1 MAWRLILI
9 LFVPFILLIGC
20 QSQDSRDTQG
30 SESTKSPVETS
41 PKPPGKPS
49 APKTRPEDW
58 AMFMYDTQFS
68 GKSPDQTLKP
78 PLELR
83 WKFKTGGPIHASPII
98 VDGTVYVGSTDG
110 VLYALDAKRWGVKWT
125 FRSGDA
131 IRHAA
136 AVWNNQVY
144 FSSRDNYVYAL
155 DAKTGELAWKFK
167 SATWI
172 DSPPIITNG
181 QVYIGAFTRTI
192 HVINATTGEAEGKR
206 RDRVRIDGIDF
217 GCAQGRLRPII
228 PGHEAK
234 VWRSFVDYTYSFP
247 VRANDVVY
255 IGARDNRIHAIDAAS
270 KKKVWSYETRGFVDA
285 APAVSDGLLYVTSH
299 DGYVYAFENRTE
311 ESPQPQLDDRSIG
324 IVVHDEAPVYSAKSS
339 DSPVELYLN
348 DGVELPILNEGN
360 GWYQVELPDGTSGW
374 MDEFAIGRFEDTG
387 GVQFNTSICT
397 NIRTLE
403 LIEGGEYPHW
413 SPDGKMIAFF
423 KRTNLSGQYW
433 KASEIWIT
441 DREAKR
447 FRKLCEGKFY
457 NPHLSWSFNGNL
469 LAFEAHKEGESEVWT
484 FDLKTARL
492 TNLVGGDAP
501 VWSPVANKLAFRR
514 WEDGFDVVYRI
525 NSDTTGLAPI
535 ARIPIEGRVGAFSF
549 LDIPSWSPDGERIAI
564 GLDHQHYKSGYA
576 RLRLQNVNGT
586 RIGEIRTQHQRV
598 KQIHWSA
605 DGKDIA
611 YVLQGGIR
619 PDRLLD
625 KRLHVTDVDERSR
638 TRILKHTS
646 PSWSPQGKHL
656 AYMEHEDC
664 MGLRWKVWVLDV
676 KANQKRA
683 VARAA
688 GALTSVT
695 WLLDGNQLCLWHTS
709 DYLRDGAYKP
719 AMTRGWVVN
728 VALPPAR
735 SASP

>member
-9 LFVPFILLIGC
+9 LSVPFMVLIGC
-20 QSQDSRDTQG
+20 QSQESRDTQE
-30 SESTKSPVETS
+30 SEGTKSPAETS
-41 PKPPGKPS
+41 SKPTAKPS
-49 APKTRPEDW
+49 APQTRPEDW
-58 AMFMYDTQFS
+58 AMFMHDLHFS
-68 GKSPDQTLKP
+68 GKSPDAMLKP

-83 WKFKTGGPIHASPII
+83 WKYKTGGPIHASPVI

-125 FRSGDA
+125 FRTGDA
-131 IRHAA
+131 IRYAA
-136 AVWNNQVY
+136 AVWNNHVF
-144 FSSRDNYVYAL
+144 FSSRDNYVYSL
-155 DAKTGELAWKFK
+155 DAKTGELVWKFK
-167 SATWI
+167 ADTWI
-172 DSPPIITNG
+172 DSPPIIADG

-192 HVINATTGEAEGKR
+192 HVINAATGEAEGKR

-217 GCAQGRLRPII
+217 GCVQGKLRPII
-228 PGHEAK
+228 PAHEAE
-234 VWRSFVDYTYSFP
+234 VWRSFVGYTYSFP

-255 IGARDNRIHAIDAAS
+255 IGARDHHVHAVDAGS
-270 KKKVWSYETRGFVDA
+270 NKKIWSYKTRGFVDA
-285 APAVSDGLLYVTSH
+285 APAVSDGALYVTSH
-299 DGYVYAFENRTE
+299 DGYVYAFENRAA
-311 ESPQPQLDDRSIG
+311 ESPQPQPDERQIG
-324 IVVHDEAPVYSAKSS
+324 IVVHDKAPVYSAKDS
-339 DSPVELYLN
+339 DSPVQLHLN
-348 DGVELPILNEGN
+348 DGVALPILNEGG
-360 GWYQVELPDGTSGW
+360 GWYEVELPDGDSGW
-374 MDEFAIGRFEDTG
+374 MDEFAIGSFQETD
-387 GVQFNTSICT
+387 GVHFNASICS
-397 NIRTLE
+397 NIRRLE
-403 LIEGGEYPHW
+403 LTEGGEYPHW
-413 SPDGKMIAFF
+413 SPDGKAIAFF

-441 DREAKR
+441 DKETNR
-447 FRKLCEGKFY
+447 FRKLCDGKFY
-457 NPHLSWSFNGNL
+457 NPNLSWSFNGNL
-469 LAFEAHKEGESEVWT
+469 LAFEARKEGESEVWT

-492 TNLVGGDAP
+492 INLVKGEAP
-501 VWSPVANKLAFRR
+501 VWSPVANKIAFRR
-514 WEDGFDVVYRI
+514 WEKGFDVVYQI
-525 NSDTTGLAPI
+525 NSDTSGLAPI

-605 DGKDIA
+605 DGKDVA
-611 YVLQGGIR
+611 YVLLGGIR

-625 KRLHVTDVDERSR
+625 KRLHITDVDERSR

-676 KANQKRA
+676 EANQKRA
-683 VARAA
+683 VARSA
-688 GALTSVT
+688 GDLTSVA
-695 WLLDGNQLCLWHTS
+695 WLPDGKQLCLWHTS

-719 AMTRGWVVN
+719 AATRGWVVD
-728 VALPPAR
+728 VALP
-735 SASP
+735 STH